1 MIEYPFIPYSAINA
15 TPGTG
20 IAISSATRTTRVDT
34 ECAMLLRTTNAGGVV
49 MPQRLSL
56 TCRTAGTG
64 VTAIF
69 AALEIGT
76 GTRYSSGGTSLT
88 VSQTRN
94 PVAPSGLECRFGNI
108 TLSLPTGNERI
119 IWHEQLTTAAP
130 TVGQRIDLN
139 FDDAVGLWPQVAVP
153 AGRSLVLYYW
163 ATGQSASPTFE
174 PKLLFGV
181 R

>member
-1 MIEYPFIPYSAINA
+1 MRA
-15 TPGTG
+15 TTD
-20 IAISSATRTTRVDT
+20 AV
-34 ECAMLLRTTNAGGVV
+34 L

-69 AALEIGT
+69 LALAIET
-76 GTRYSSGGTSLT
+76 GWRRSSGGTLLT
-88 VSQTRN
+88 ISDTRT
-94 PVAPSGLECRFGNI
+94 PVAPTGLEVYFGNI
-108 TLSLPTGNERI
+108 TMTAPTVGQSRI

-130 TVGQRIDLN
+130 TVGQRLDVN
-139 FDDAVGLWPQVAVP
+139 FADDVGQWPQVAVP
-153 AGRSLVLYYW
+153 FGRSLVLYWW
-163 ATGQSASPTFE
+163 ATGQSASPTYE